1 MRRTPA
7 LVVSMVLAGHAGALS
22 AQEAPASQNLSRPSV
37 FFDCDG
43 PMCREREYFRTEIDW
58 VNWVNVRENADV
70 HVIMTS
76 QTTGGGGREYQIDLV
91 GVNGSS
97 DYEDRATYRSLNT
110 DTERETLDGI
120 SHTMAVE
127 LARFAG
133 AAGFRGVVQLTA
145 VRQPGIDPRARVVS
159 AQEVDDPWN
168 LWSFRVN
175 GSGSVDGEETEETR
189 RLSTGA
195 SATRVTPTWKLDFD
209 GSVNFSRRRQD
220 LDDGEVFRDENTD
233 WALTQLVVYTVAD
246 HWSVGTR
253 SEARKSRNVNQR
265 LRLAFEPAI
274 EYSVFPYE
282 QATRR
287 SLTAFY
293 RIGVTHFEYDDSTAF
308 GEIEE
313 TRFNQ
318 TLELEL
324 SQRQPWGQASVSLTG
339 ASFLHDAD
347 LYNVNMR
354 GNIEYRIFRGLSVNT
369 RATIGWVRDQIYLSA
384 RGRTDE
390 EALLNLIQGAQ
401 DFDYCISFGFTL
413 QFGSVFNNV
422 VNNRFS
428 GANFPGGG
436 GGGGGG
442 GFGQCRGF

>member
-1 MRRTPA
+1 MRRT
-7 LVVSMVLAGHAGALS
+7 LVLTVSVILAPVAGALS
-22 AQEAPASQNLSRPSV
+22 AQQAPASQNLSRPSI

-43 PMCREREYFRTEIDW
+43 PRCNEREYFRTEIDW

-76 QTTGGGGREYQIDLV
+76 QQTGGGGRAYQVDLV
-91 GVNGSS
+91 GVDGSG
-97 DYEDRATYRSLNT
+97 DYEDQVIYTARNT
-110 DTERETLDGI
+110 DTDRETLDGI
-120 SHTMAVE
+120 SHAMAVA
-127 LARFAG
+127 LARFAVE
-133 AAGFRGVVQLTA
+133 AGFRGVVQLTA
-145 VRQPGIDPRARVVS
+145 VRQAGIDPAARVVS

-168 LWSFRVN
+168 LWTFRLN
-175 GSGSVDGEETEETR
+175 GSGSVDGEETEETT
-189 RLSTGA
+189 RLSSGF

-209 GSVNFSRRRQD
+209 GSVNFSKRRQD
-220 LDDGEVFRDENTD
+220 LDDGAVFRDENTD
-233 WALTQLVVYTVAD
+233 WSATQLVVYTIAD
-246 HWSVGTR
+246 HWSIGTR
-253 SEARKSRNVNQR
+253 SEARKSRIVNQR

-282 QATRR
+282 EATRR

-293 RIGVTHFEYDDSTAF
+293 RIGPTYYEYDDSTAF

-313 TRFNQ
+313 TRFRHS
-318 TLELEL
+318 LDLEL
-324 SQRQPWGQASVSLTG
+324 SQRQPWGEASVSVNG
-339 ASFLHDAD
+339 ATFLHDTD
-347 LYNVNMR
+347 LHSITTQGNV
-354 GNIEYRIFRGLSVNT
+354 EYRIFRGLSVNA
-369 RATIGWVRDQIYLSA
+369 RATVGWVRDQIYLSA

-390 EALLNLIQGAQ
+390 EALLNLIRGSQ
-401 DFDYCISFGFTL
+401 DFDYCVSFGFTF

-442 GFGQCRGF
+442 GFGRCRGF